1 MNSVENF
8 AFTDR
13 IAHLA
18 KEIDAGPLFHRR
30 SGKAGDAGDHVTVD
44 ARNPA
49 IVRRVNLV
57 VQRSHLLPDGLGTLS
72 DD

>member
-30 SGKAGDAGDHVTVD
+30 SGKAGDHVTVD